1 MIKLLLASAVSAVMA
16 IAGTASSFAQEWK
29 PRRAVNLIVP
39 SGAGGGHDNNARL
52 LTSIMEKY
60 AGQPINVI
68 NQPAGGGV
76 VAYKEMRSAAPD
88 GHTIGQVSVSI
99 ISDQFRIQGVDYNKE
114 SYGYVGQISAD
125 QNVLV
130 VKADGPYGRM
140 NVREFLDK
148 AKAEPE
154 AVAFGVSGNWTNHD
168 YTRHQIEKATGVKFL
183 RVPIKGGAQIVLSL
197 LSGDVQAG
205 ALYPSEIK
213 AQVDAGALKPLAH
226 NGSEPLESW
235 PDVPSFASLNLP
247 VNLAI
252 WRALVLPKGSPEEV
266 RKGWE
271 AILEKT
277 MNDPAIKKSYAN
289 AGIGYAY
296 KNAADT
302 YKMVSEAETAY
313 RTISEEAGVKPDTQ

>member
-1 MIKLLLASAVSAVMA
+1 MKYILAGSAAVMA
-16 IAGTASSFAQEWK
+16 LVLGAMPSWAQDWR
-29 PRRAVNLIVP
+29 PSRAVTLIVP

-52 LTSIMEKY
+52 LGAVLEKY
-60 AGQPINVI
+60 AGQPINII

-76 VAYKEMRSAAPD
+76 VAYREMRDAAPD

-99 ISDQFRIQGVDYNKE
+99 VSDQFRIQGVDYNKD
-114 SYGYVGQISAD
+114 SYAYIGQISAD

-130 VKADGPYGRM
+130 VKADGPYGNM
-140 NVREFLDK
+140 DVKQFLEA
-148 AKAEPE
+148 AKAAPE
-154 AVAFGVSGNWTNHD
+154 TIAFGVSGNWTNHD
-168 YTRHQIEKATGVKFL
+168 YTRYQIEQASGAKFL

-226 NGSEPLESW
+226 NGSEALAAW
-235 PDVPSFASLNLP
+235 PDVPSFTSLGMP

-252 WRALVLPKGSPEEV
+252 WRALVIPKETPEDV

-271 AILEKT
+271 SILEQA
-277 MNDPAIKKSYAN
+277 MNDPAVKEGYN
-289 AGIGYAY
+289 TAGIGYAY
-296 KNAADT
+296 SNAADT
-302 YKMVSEAETAY
+302 EKLVAEAETAY
-313 RTISEEAGVKPDTQ
+313 RDISRAAGVKVE

>member
-1 MIKLLLASAVSAVMA
+1 MFKSAATVSLAL
-16 IAGTASSFAQEWK
+16 IAGTMAITTASAEDWR
-29 PRRAVNLIVP
+29 PTRAVDLIVP

-52 LTSIMEKY
+52 LGAVLEKY
-60 AGQPINVI
+60 AGQPINII

-76 VAYKEMRSAAPD
+76 VAYKQMRDAEAD

-99 ISDQFRIQGVDYNKE
+99 VSDQFRIEGVDYNKD
-114 SYGYVGQISAD
+114 SYAYIGQISAD

-130 VKADGPYGRM
+130 VKADGPYGDM
-140 NVREFLDK
+140 NITQFIEA
-148 AKAEPE
+148 AKAEPGS
-154 AVAFGVSGNWTNHD
+154 VAFGVSGNWTNHD
-168 YTRHQIEKATGVKFL
+168 YTRYQIEQVTGASFL

-226 NGSEPLESW
+226 NGSGPLAAW
-235 PDVPSFASLNLP
+235 PDVPSFTSLGLKAD
-247 VNLAI
+247 LAI
-252 WRALVLPKGSPEEV
+252 WRALVMPKETPENI

-271 AILEKT
+271 AILEKA
-277 MNDPAIKKSYAN
+277 MNDPALKEGYGN

-296 KNAADT
+296 RGAEDT
-302 YKMVSEAETAY
+302 EALVDLAETAY
-313 RTISEEAGVKPDTQ
+313 REISVAAGVKRASE